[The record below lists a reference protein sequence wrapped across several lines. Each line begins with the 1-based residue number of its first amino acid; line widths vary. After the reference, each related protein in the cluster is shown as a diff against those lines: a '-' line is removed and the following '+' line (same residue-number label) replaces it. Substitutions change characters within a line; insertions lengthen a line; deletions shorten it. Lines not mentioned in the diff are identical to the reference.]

1 MSSLLEQQF
10 RAKWSVWAALGAGC
24 LVGVSGMVLIQRLQM
39 RIEQVSQPALAD
51 NGQNMSKE
59 LTNLHKTLKELQEE
73 IRQIKTRPPLK
84 SALRHPTV
92 SFSAIE
98 DVVSED
104 FRSSSSASSSFHTA
118 SSNTPSGSSEFFSAV
133 CSDDEDD
140 AEEFFEVEEE
150 DGEVTP
156 KAGEADSMDCVDH
169 HQTHNNNIISAER
182 LSDKIK
188 ALQDKE
194 SQDLAFFLEVDQLME
209 SSAEGQ
215 RKALSIL
222 KSRSGDYPSNPEFLW
237 RLCKATYLVAVREG
251 ESSGGGQ
258 ENDSSAK
265 KQEMIF
271 EAVAVGAKA
280 IEADDSSSEAHKWYA
295 ISVGVRGE
303 FLGIKEKIL
312 DGFEFKKHIDR
323 ASELAPNDHTVQH
336 LLGRFCYEVA
346 ELSWWERKMA
356 ATLFADPP
364 QATMEE
370 ARDHFIKAET
380 LKGGDGWKE
389 NRQFLAK
396 TYIHLKDYPTA
407 LEWLDKANEVPVRN
421 PDDQQAQNDVDELL
435 KIYENYR

>member
-24 LVGVSGMVLIQRLQM
+24 LVGVSGMVLLQRLQM
-39 RIEQVSQPALAD
+39 RIEASSPP
-51 NGQNMSKE
+51 QNMSKE

-84 SALRHPTV
+84 SALRNPTV

-104 FRSSSSASSSFHTA
+104 FRTSSSSTSYHTA
-118 SSNTPSGSSEFFSAV
+118 SGTPAHAEFFSAV
-133 CSDDEDD
+133 CSDDED
-140 AEEFFEVEEE
+140 EEFYEVE
-150 DGEVTP
+150 DSFTP
-156 KAGEADSMDCVDH
+156 KSDLH
-169 HQTHNNNIISAER
+169 HNNTGANNNLVSAER
-182 LSDKIK
+182 LSNKIK
-188 ALQDKE
+188 ALQEKE
-194 SQDLAFFLEVDQLME
+194 STDLNLFLEVDHLME

-215 RKALSIL
+215 RQALSL
-222 KSRSGDYPSNPEFLW
+222 LRARVDDYPGNPEFLW
-237 RLCKATYLVAVREG
+237 RLCKATYLVAVRCG
-251 ESSGGGQ
+251 EESG
-258 ENDSSAK
+258 DVKK

-280 IEADDSSSEAHKWYA
+280 IEADEASSEAHKWYA
-295 ISVGVRGE
+295 IAVGVRGE

-312 DGFEFKKHIDR
+312 DGFEFKKHIDK
-323 ASELAPNDHTVQH
+323 ASQLAPNDHTVQH

-364 QATMEE
+364 SATMQE
-370 ARDHFIKAET
+370 ARDHFMAAEN
-380 LKGGDGWKE
+380 LKGPDGWKE

-396 TYIHLKDYPTA
+396 TYIHLKDYTTA

-421 PDDQQAQNDVDELL
+421 PDDQQAQNDVNELL
-435 KIYENYR
+435 KIYESYR